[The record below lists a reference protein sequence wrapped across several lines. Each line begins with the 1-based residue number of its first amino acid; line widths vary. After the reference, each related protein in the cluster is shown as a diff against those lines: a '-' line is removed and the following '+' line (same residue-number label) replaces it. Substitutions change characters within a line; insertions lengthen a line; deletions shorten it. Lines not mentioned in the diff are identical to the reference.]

1 MYAGKDVRFGVDA
14 RAALMLR
21 GVELAEAVKLMMDPK
36 VCTIFVC
43 GHLLSP
49 WPEIM
54 VAVEI

>member
-1 MYAGKDVRFGVDA
+1 MYVVKDIRFGVDA

-21 GVELAEAVKLMMDPK
+21 GVELADAFKLMMDPK